1 MTWREVLR
9 EAKERQIM
17 CVKDASF
24 VQAIN
29 PSKPVYC
36 CHLRT
41 ERTGKKI
48 DPGQLQGQ
56 YLLMHSMNGKPGST
70 H

>member
-1 MTWREVLR
+1 MVWREVLR

-24 VQAIN
+24 VLAIN
-29 PSKPVYC
+29 PSKTVYY

-41 ERTGKKI
+41 MRTGEKNRSRSIARSVFI
-48 DPGQLQGQ
+48 DAQ
-56 YLLMHSMNGKPGST
+56 
-70 H
+70 